1 VASDE
6 RVPVAVVGA
15 GRMGSAMVRRLRHG
29 GHPVTVFD
37 RTHTRAAD
45 LAAATGAVA
54 TSTAREAAANA
65 DVVVVSVADD
75 AAVKTVHHGTDGL
88 VAGLRLGAVVVETS
102 TVAPHTVRE
111 VVPAVEQ
118 RSAKLLD
125 APVSGSVAAVERGE
139 LTFLVGGDAGAL
151 DRVRPV
157 VEVLASRIF
166 HLGEVGMGS
175 AMKLSVNT
183 VLAALNEGLAEA
195 LVLAEKAGLDR
206 AAAYEVFAASAI
218 GAPFVHDKR
227 AAFLN
232 PDDRTVEFSIALLA
246 KDLALADGLAA
257 TVHARTDQLSTDQRI
272 LGEAIQAGLA
282 DRDISA
288 VAVLLRRDS

>member
-1 VASDE
+1 MASDE

-15 GRMGSAMVRRLRHG
+15 GRMGSAMVRRLRQK

-37 RTHTRAAD
+37 RTQTRAAE

-54 TSTAREAAANA
+54 ADTASAAAASA
-65 DVVVVSVADD
+65 DVVLVSVADD
-75 AAVKTVHHGTDGL
+75 AAVKTVHDGPDGL
-88 VAGLRLGAVVVETS
+88 VAGLRAGAVVVETS

-111 VVPAVEQ
+111 LVPAVEQ
-118 RSAKLLD
+118 RSAALLD
-125 APVSGSVAAVERGE
+125 APVSGSVPAVERGE

-157 VEVLASRIF
+157 LEALANRIF
-166 HLGEVGMGS
+166 HLGEVGAGS

-206 AAAYEVFAASAI
+206 GAAYEVFAASAV
-218 GAPFVHDKR
+218 GAPFVHYKR
-227 AAFLN
+227 EAFLN
-232 PDDRTVEFSIALLA
+232 PDDRPVEFSIALLA
-246 KDLALADGLAA
+246 KDLTLADGLAA
-257 TVHARTDQLSTDQRI
+257 TVHARTDQLATDRRI
-272 LGEAIQAGLA
+272 LDEAIQAGLA

-288 VAVLLRRDS
+288 VAALLRRG